1 MLTVFISGKNFNLYY
16 SKIDFGAIG
25 RTFKT
30 SLLFLQVN
38 SLQQKKSEVSASPA
52 TTKELSEK
60 FVCTQF
66 SEQDYLRAM
75 QLMDLVTL
83 DIGSLAYKYS
93 VLAAS
98 VIYHCHDEASALA
111 SSGNFTFRFQEFSF
125 CCFNICKIIECFV
138 VIIGRNRRI

>member
-1 MLTVFISGKNFNLYY
+1 M
-16 SKIDFGAIG
+16 
-25 RTFKT
+25 
-30 SLLFLQVN
+30 QVN

-111 SSGNFTFRFQEFSF
+111 SSGNFTFPFQEVSF
-125 CCFNICKIIECFV
+125 YCFNICKIIECFV
-138 VIIGRNRRI
+138 IIIG

>member
-1 MLTVFISGKNFNLYY
+1 MSCVCLLHSSAKKISILN
-16 SKIDFGAIG
+16 IG
-25 RTFKT
+25 LTFKT
-30 SLLFLQVN
+30 FLLFLQVN

-111 SSGNFTFRFQEFSF
+111 SSGNFTFRFLKFHSIASTF
-125 CCFNICKIIECFV
+125 A
-138 VIIGRNRRI
+138 R